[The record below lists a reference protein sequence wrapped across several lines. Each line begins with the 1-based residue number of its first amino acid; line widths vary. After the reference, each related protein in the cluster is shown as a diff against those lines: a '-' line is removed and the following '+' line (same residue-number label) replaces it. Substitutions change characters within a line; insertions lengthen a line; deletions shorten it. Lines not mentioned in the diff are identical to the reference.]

1 MKKVTSIRWKMVQMI
16 LLYWALP
23 FILLITLLG
32 WYMSRQEETE
42 GLSHLADQLR
52 MNNQICIERV
62 DSAIRDSR
70 QATYDRTLYEYYSA
84 WRKKSVSY
92 TTTYNNGQNYLA
104 RTYGKRKEISSTVF
118 MLLEDPEQFHMTNY
132 NSQADG
138 SYRQLEVFWEQ
149 DCEKI
154 LALAETLDTSIGVF
168 EQDGRL
174 YIVRNLVDNS
184 YKPWGVLVH
193 RLNKEYCFEPLLS
206 FFDGISAWLTLDGQT
221 VIRQG
226 EDAIWEEAEEL
237 QISAEPQ
244 FEKRNGAA
252 YIHQKIKGSDFEL
265 RTILTGNMRQLFRPI
280 YSYQYL
286 VLYTLLFLIPMILLF
301 LYLAGKYLIHP
312 LQIMEEQ
319 AHEIEKGNLGVRL
332 EENTKSRE
340 FEYLRESFNH
350 MSETL
355 KYQFDH
361 IYEEELALR
370 DARIMALQ
378 SNINPHFMNNT
389 LEIINWEARLGD
401 NAKVSKM
408 IEALSVLMDAAM
420 DRHKMPEVLLSEEMI
435 YVNAYLYIISERL
448 GKRLTVRKDMAEET
462 LSCKVPRLIMQP
474 IIENAVNHGI
484 VPQGKGTV
492 EIKSR
497 LEEDY
502 LLLEITNDGSMSE
515 EDREKIA
522 LLLSP
527 EYDTSRESSVNLG
540 IANVNQRLR
549 ILYGDTCGLTIT
561 QEGDKVV
568 SRMKIAVQRETT

>member
-184 YKPWGVLVH
+184 YKPW
-193 RLNKEYCFEPLLS
+193 PS
-206 FFDGISAWLTLDGQT
+206 
-221 VIRQG
+221 
-226 EDAIWEEAEEL
+226 
-237 QISAEPQ
+237 
-244 FEKRNGAA
+244 
-252 YIHQKIKGSDFEL
+252 
-265 RTILTGNMRQLFRPI
+265 
-280 YSYQYL
+280 
-286 VLYTLLFLIPMILLF
+286 
-301 LYLAGKYLIHP
+301 
-312 LQIMEEQ
+312 
-319 AHEIEKGNLGVRL
+319 
-332 EENTKSRE
+332 
-340 FEYLRESFNH
+340 
-350 MSETL
+350 
-355 KYQFDH
+355 
-361 IYEEELALR
+361 
-370 DARIMALQ
+370 
-378 SNINPHFMNNT
+378 
-389 LEIINWEARLGD
+389 
-401 NAKVSKM
+401 
-408 IEALSVLMDAAM
+408 
-420 DRHKMPEVLLSEEMI
+420 
-435 YVNAYLYIISERL
+435 
-448 GKRLTVRKDMAEET
+448 
-462 LSCKVPRLIMQP
+462 
-474 IIENAVNHGI
+474 
-484 VPQGKGTV
+484 
-492 EIKSR
+492 
-497 LEEDY
+497 
-502 LLLEITNDGSMSE
+502 
-515 EDREKIA
+515 
-522 LLLSP
+522 
-527 EYDTSRESSVNLG
+527 
-540 IANVNQRLR
+540 
-549 ILYGDTCGLTIT
+549 
-561 QEGDKVV
+561 
-568 SRMKIAVQRETT
+568 